1 MTKTAWTLVVVLSLL
16 ILPALPLAAAP
27 LSGSLNISGSWR
39 ISQDAIDFFPPDGG
53 PDGVFFVEPASSGDF
68 AAIADT
74 QGTAKDLDSSP
85 AGQPVG
91 SEFLLDSFLLFDAQ
105 PGWRFDLT
113 FIQPGVFS
121 SADCATVPAAGGQI
135 CTPAFPPPK
144 SPFNLINASANSSSA
159 TFNVRG
165 FAYNAANE
173 KSIFVGT
180 YTTQFEN
187 RSYQSLLNDIVAGI
201 PVEKSYSASFTLTP
215 IPEPGTLSIMLIG
228 TGLLALGT
236 LARRVRR

>member
-1 MTKTAWTLVVVLSLL
+1 MVEEDVHLHVDALHAYLQAEHGYAHSYKSVLRYVR
-16 ILPALPLAAAP
+16 A
-27 LSGSLNISGSWR
+27 
-39 ISQDAIDFFPPDGG
+39 
-53 PDGVFFVEPASSGDF
+53 
-68 AAIADT
+68 
-74 QGTAKDLDSSP
+74 
-85 AGQPVG
+85 
-91 SEFLLDSFLLFDAQ
+91 
-105 PGWRFDLT
+105 
-113 FIQPGVFS
+113 
-121 SADCATVPAAGGQI
+121 
-135 CTPAFPPPK
+135 AFPPPK
-144 SPFNLINASANSSSA
+144 SPSSLINASANSSSA